1 MGNVFGGNQLAN
13 GSARQPWR
21 VQEPGAAEACRFDLR
36 EHSCFPYP
44 PVENQGNEVTCVA
57 HSFAT
62 ALYCAKRIAA
72 GGSTNLEYPGLEEIF
87 ADALRQSP
95 DKQRGV
101 SFEAIARGVERI
113 YGSDMRSLT
122 RSFKMLQN
130 DAQIMRRILTDGMPI
145 IAGYQVDKKI
155 DDFHRDA
162 KTCEE
167 HGFMLPRFDSLSESI
182 TGHAV
187 LILGYD
193 FRVQAFIA
201 RNSWGRDWGVDGH
214 FLIPFHSVED
224 PDAFTDLWALLPQ

>member
-1 MGNVFGGNQLAN
+1 
-13 GSARQPWR
+13 
-21 VQEPGAAEACRFDLR
+21 
-36 EHSCFPYP
+36 
-44 PVENQGNEVTCVA
+44 VENQGNEVTCVA

-62 ALYCAKRIAA
+62 ALYCARRLHAEDQPVDM
-72 GGSTNLEYPGLEEIF
+72 GYPSFDHIF

-101 SFEAIARGVERI
+101 SFEAIARGVERM
-113 YGSDMRSLT
+113 YGDDMRHLM
-122 RSFKMLQN
+122 RSFEMLPN
-130 DAQIMRRILTDGMPI
+130 DAAVLRRVLVQGMPVI
-145 IAGYQVDKKI
+145 SGYQVDVRI

-162 KTCEE
+162 KSCEA
-167 HGFMLPRFDSLSESI
+167 HGFLLPRFDPRTESI

-214 FLIPFHSVED
+214 FLIPFESIED
-224 PDAFTDLWALLPQ
+224 PEAFTDLWALLPRPCQ